1 MERSPA
7 SKDGRSTELVVEI
20 VDTLEACGLDP
31 ESYQLYDYIN
41 VEALEQVCASSSG
54 DPEVQFTVEGIRI
67 AVTPDTVTV
76 LLPES
81 NTASE

>member
-7 SKDGRSTELVVEI
+7 SRDGQSTELVVQI

-31 ESYQLYDYIN
+31 GSYQLYDYVD

-54 DPEVQFTVEGIRI
+54 NPEVRFTVEGIRI

-76 LLPES
+76 LLDES
-81 NTASE
+81 TTASE

>member
-7 SKDGRSTELVVEI
+7 SGDERSTELVVEI

-31 ESYQLYDYIN
+31 DSYQLYDYVD
-41 VEALEQVCASSSG
+41 VEALEQVCASSNG
-54 DPEVQFTVEGIRI
+54 DIEIRFTVEGIRI

-76 LLPES
+76 LLGES
-81 NTASE
+81 ATASE